1 MKLELKNIEKE
12 DIVLN
17 YGSDIENIDA
27 ILSVLND
34 LDIVEETDDFF
45 ELICLI
51 ALDIETENN
60 STINKECGIKRSLKE
75 IIIDKIYEKYENLED
90 LTSNSQNKVKR
101 YVNSL

>member
-45 ELICLI
+45 DLICLI
-51 ALDIETENN
+51 ALDI
-60 STINKECGIKRSLKE
+60 
-75 IIIDKIYEKYENLED
+75 
-90 LTSNSQNKVKR
+90 
-101 YVNSL
+101 

>member
-60 STINKECGIKRSLKE
+60 STLNKECGIKRSLKE
-75 IIIDKIYEKYENLED
+75 IIIIIFHKKIN
-90 LTSNSQNKVKR
+90 TISNTKQH
-101 YVNSL
+101 